1 MKKIA
6 DISYGTHPM
15 QMLDIYLPEKEEFDV
30 FVYFHGGGLE
40 AGSRGFKTENAKQIT
55 DAGVALV
62 SVEYR
67 MYPEAKFPDY
77 VEDAAASV
85 AWVKNNMGKYGNV
98 KGIYVGG
105 TSAGGYL
112 SMMLC
117 FGEKFLADVGVS
129 NKDIA
134 GYYHDAGQPTTH
146 FNILKRERDVN
157 PNRTLVDEAA
167 PLFYI
172 DGPGHYYP
180 PMHFVVADNDM
191 KNRYEQ
197 TMLTLSSLRNFGY
210 DMSKI
215 TLSIMENCTHCSY
228 WNSIK
233 EDGRHLMCDRIA
245 EFIKSTK
252 E

>member
-1 MKKIA
+1 MKEIR

-15 QMLDIYLPEKEEFDV
+15 QMLDIFLPEKDEFDV
-30 FVYFHGGGLE
+30 FVYFHGGGIE
-40 AGSRGFKTENAKQIT
+40 AGSRRFNPATAEKIT
-55 DAGVALV
+55 QRGVALV

-67 MYPEAKFPDY
+67 LYPDTKFPEY
-77 VEDAAASV
+77 VEDCALAV
-85 AWVKNNMGKYGNV
+85 AWVKNNMEKYGKM
-98 KGIYVGG
+98 KGLYVGG

-117 FGEKFLADVGVS
+117 FDEHFLADVGVS

-146 FNILKRERDVN
+146 FNILKRERDLN
-157 PNRTLVDEAA
+157 PDRTIVDEAA
-167 PLFYI
+167 PLYHI

-180 PMHFVVADNDM
+180 PMKFIVADHDM

-197 TMLTLSSLRNFGY
+197 TMLVLSTLRNFRY

-215 TLSIMENCTHCSY
+215 TLEIMEDCTHTSY
-228 WNSIK
+228 WKKTK
-233 EDGRHLMCDRIA
+233 EDGTSLCADMICD
-245 EFIKSTK
+245 FIDSTK
-252 E
+252 

>member
-1 MKKIA
+1 MKEIR

-15 QMLDIYLPEKEEFDV
+15 QMLDIFLPEKDEFDV
-30 FVYFHGGGLE
+30 FVYFHGGGIE
-40 AGSRGFKTENAKQIT
+40 AGSRNFNRFDAEQIT
-55 DAGVALV
+55 ARGIALI

-67 MYPEAKFPDY
+67 MYPEAKFPEY
-77 VEDAAASV
+77 VEDCASSV
-85 AWVKNNMGKYGNV
+85 GWVKSNIQKYGKM
-98 KGIYVGG
+98 KGLYVGG

-117 FGEKFLADVGVS
+117 FDEHFLSDVGVS

-146 FNILKRERDVN
+146 FNILKRERDLN
-157 PNRTLVDEAA
+157 PDRTIVDEAA
-167 PLFYI
+167 PLYHI

-180 PMHFVVADNDM
+180 PMKFIVADHDM

-197 TMLTLSSLRNFGY
+197 TMLVLSTLRNFRY

-215 TLSIMENCTHCSY
+215 TLEIMEDCTHVSY
-228 WNSIK
+228 WKKTK
-233 EDGRHLMCDRIA
+233 EDGTSICADMICD
-245 EFIKSTK
+245 FIDSTK
-252 E
+252 